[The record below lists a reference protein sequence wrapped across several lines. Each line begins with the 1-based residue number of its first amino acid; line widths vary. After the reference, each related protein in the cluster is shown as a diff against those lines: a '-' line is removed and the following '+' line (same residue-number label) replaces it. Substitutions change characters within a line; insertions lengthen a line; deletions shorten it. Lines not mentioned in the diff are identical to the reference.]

1 MILKKSKWTRRDPTK
16 SKSEAHRSSQ
26 EERPAISRHFFHKKC
41 PLNSSTYYFKMKIKI
56 TSRKSESR
64 YAIMFA
70 LTRKISEMFVARM
83 LMLILGTWAV

>member
-1 MILKKSKWTRRDPTK
+1 
-16 SKSEAHRSSQ
+16 
-26 EERPAISRHFFHKKC
+26 
-41 PLNSSTYYFKMKIKI
+41 MKIKI